1 MKEPVIAIICLVY
14 NHEKYIR
21 QCLEGI
27 VKQKTIFPFIAIV
40 HDDASTDN
48 SIEVIREFEQN
59 FPDIIKTIYEKENQ
73 YSKPGISLDK
83 IMFDAIPASVQY
95 VAWCEGDDYWTDETK
110 LQKQIHFLERHK
122 DFGLCYSKI
131 QPYYQVSGEFKSPTK
146 ARSMSC
152 YDDLFFKG
160 NGIPTLTSVVRKE
173 ILNKYREE
181 FTPEK
186 RSDWLMG
193 DLPLWLY
200 VSRKGKIKRFNEVMG
215 VYRVLTE
222 SASHS
227 ANPEKRKAFEMSSR
241 KIRKD
246 FCDFYNEPEKWDKYE
261 TVISFNEAV
270 ALRDRKKIR
279 SIYLKLPAQAR
290 TKKRFVL
297 FISTVSQVSFQFIIK
312 KFF

>member
-1 MKEPVIAIICLVY
+1 MNEPVVAITCLVF

-27 VKQKTIFPFIAIV
+27 VKQKTKFPFIAIV

-48 SIEVIREFEQN
+48 SAEIIHEFECKYPN
-59 FPDIIKTIYEKENQ
+59 IIKTIYENENQ

-83 IMFDAIPASVQY
+83 IMFDAIPASVEY
-95 VAWCEGDDYWTDETK
+95 VAWCEGDDYWIDETK
-110 LQKQIHFLERHK
+110 LQKQISFLEK
-122 DFGLCYSKI
+122 NKNFELCYSKI
-131 QPYYQVSGEFKSPTK
+131 QPFHQVTGEFKSPTK
-146 ARSMSC
+146 ASPMSC
-152 YDDLFFKG
+152 YNDLFFKG

-173 ILNKYREE
+173 TLQKYRNE
-181 FTPEK
+181 FKPEN

-246 FCDFYNEPEKWDKYE
+246 FCDFYKEPEKWEQYE
-261 TVISFNEAV
+261 NVIAFNEAISQ
-270 ALRDRKKIR
+270 RDRKKVHFL
-279 SIYLKLPAQAR
+279 YKKLPLQAK

-297 FISTVSQVSFQFIIK
+297 FLSSFSDFSFQLVIK